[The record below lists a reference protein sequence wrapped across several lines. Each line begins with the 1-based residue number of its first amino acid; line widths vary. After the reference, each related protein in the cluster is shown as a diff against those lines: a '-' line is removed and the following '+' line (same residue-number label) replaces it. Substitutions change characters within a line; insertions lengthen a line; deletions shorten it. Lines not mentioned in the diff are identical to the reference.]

1 MTEMLRTLTIEHFQP
16 LIGETFHVQVNPQEA
31 FEVRLAEAH
40 LLGGDVLPTSG
51 RKPYSLIFVDVQ
63 KRLVPQGIY
72 HLTHAALEPL
82 DVFMVPLQ
90 PDARGTVFEV
100 IFT

>member
-1 MTEMLRTLTIEHFQP
+1 MTEMLRTLTIDHFKP

-31 FEVRLAEAH
+31 FEVQLAEAN

-51 RKPYSLIFVDVQ
+51 RRPYSLIFVDSR
-63 KRLVPQGIY
+63 KRLVPQAIFKV
-72 HLTHAALEPL
+72 THPAVGEL
-82 DVFMVPLQ
+82 DIFMVPLQ

>member
-1 MTEMLRTLTIEHFQP
+1 MTDTLLTLTIDHFNP
-16 LIGETFHVQVNPQEA
+16 LIGEPFHVQVNPQEA
-31 FEVRLAEAH
+31 FEIQLAEAN

-51 RKPYSLIFVDVQ
+51 RLPFGLLFVDAQ
-63 KRLVPQGIY
+63 NRMVPQGIY
-72 HLTHAALEPL
+72 RLTHAALGSL

-90 PDARGTVFEV
+90 PDQQGTRFEV